1 MIGSLATRCLAA
13 LAGRG
18 AGVPERRWQ
27 GYSLGWRLRA
37 SLFNLPLGP
46 LASAP
51 PQARPRKERPQAP
64 TLADLADR
72 WMLRTPVQRLAHRG
86 LLREALASIRLLVA
100 EATGLIGPTIAGG
113 DERVVDF
120 GLYARAMLRRILDPG
135 LPAGEGVAL
144 LERFTLDAQ
153 EILRRRGVPWGVV
166 NDLWFEPVADQARA
180 MVREFARGVALL
192 ELAADEFL
200 GADLQAMG
208 TLDHVRLEGVRW
220 DAGTRWPP
228 GWAGR
233 LHRASQEDPAGSG
246 VFVVVAEPSG
256 EPAMA
261 PGSPD

>member
-18 AGVPERRWQ
+18 VGVPERRWQ
-27 GYSLGWRLRA
+27 GYSLGRRLRA

-72 WMLRTPVQRLAHRG
+72 WILRTPAQRLAHRG
-86 LLREALASIRLLVA
+86 LLCDVLASVRLLLA
-100 EATGLIGPTIAGG
+100 EATLLIGPAVAGG

-120 GLYARAMLRRILDPG
+120 GLHARAMLRRILDPD
-135 LPAGEGVAL
+135 LPAGEGAAL

-153 EILRRRGVPWGVV
+153 EILRRRRVPWGVV
-166 NDLWFEPVADQARA
+166 NDLWFEPVADRARA
-180 MVREFARGVALL
+180 TVREFARGAALL
-192 ELAADEFL
+192 ASVADEFL
-200 GADLQAMG
+200 GADLRAMG

-220 DAGTRWPP
+220 DADTRWPP
-228 GWAGR
+228 GWAER
-233 LHRASQEDPAGSG
+233 MRRVSEEERPGSG
-246 VFVVVAEPSG
+246 VFVVVAERSG